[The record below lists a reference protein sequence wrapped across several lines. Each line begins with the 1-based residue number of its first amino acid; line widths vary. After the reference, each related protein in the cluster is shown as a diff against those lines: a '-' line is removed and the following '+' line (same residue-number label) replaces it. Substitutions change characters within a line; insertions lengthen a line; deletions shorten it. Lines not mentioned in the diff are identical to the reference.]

1 MDCGYSARRCHFEF
15 AWITLCSWV
24 DVKNNEKNK
33 ILAGSSGPYEQ
44 SEHIERFCVN
54 KVSSQI
60 IQSIQTSFFVQWE
73 WNLSCLIEVLWNLA
87 FNLKK

>member
-1 MDCGYSARRCHFEF
+1 M
-15 AWITLCSWV
+15 L
-24 DVKNNEKNK
+24 KNNEKNK
-33 ILAGSSGPYEQ
+33 ILPGSSGPYEQ
-44 SEHIERFCVN
+44 IEHIERFCVN

-60 IQSIQTSFFVQWE
+60 IQPIQTSFFVQWE